1 MGDKE
6 EIKLAV
12 NYFRLLNE
20 SLIDVGTLGRV
31 IDELLAVVHG
41 LLEESLTNSLVY
53 DDKRDFWRSVFRF
66 STVLSGQT

>member
-66 STVLSGQT
+66 GTVLSGQT

>member
-53 DDKRDFWRSVFRF
+53 DDKRYLWRSVFRF
-66 STVLSGQT
+66 GTVLSGQT

>member
-66 STVLSGQT
+66 CTVLSGQT

>member
-53 DDKRDFWRSVFRF
+53 DDKCDFWRSVFRF